1 MLGIKRHV
9 SLIRLI
15 AAIGLVAALTAPAAA
30 ARPDVGE
37 GQTATKL
44 LIGESAIRSGP
55 AAGSYLIS
63 EGFQGYLDLINK
75 SGGVNGYTFEIDT
88 RDNQYN
94 AAQSALAQNQLLA
107 KNPFAISVIGTL
119 PVVSAAEISKNQAS
133 RVPLLVAADGALVQR
148 LSKDLPGGIFGIV
161 PNYSYL
167 GPYDAKFIMNK
178 LNDKRFALVWENSA
192 LAQGAQT
199 AINRYVR
206 RNGGSLRASLPVDP
220 TATDLVPLATRL
232 KASGA
237 KTVLVWTGLGLVA
250 SLQKAADQ
258 IGYKPKWVTPFFSL
272 SSAYLRLAGP
282 LAQGTY
288 VNGILPTRGPGVSK
302 FVKQMTT
309 YAPRAINGA
318 GMQGWQLAAVLV
330 EGIRGATTGGRALTQ
345 ANYVAAVRR
354 INKHVELASLDYRKR
369 NWGVTRATMY
379 QVRDGRFVQVQG
391 FSTLPGL

>member
-1 MLGIKRHV
+1 MRGMKRHTR
-9 SLIRLI
+9 LIKLLVAVGVI
-15 AAIGLVAALTAPAAA
+15 AAITVPVAMGTS
-30 ARPDVGE
+30 DVG
-37 GQTATKL
+37 QRPAATKL
-44 LIGESAIRSGP
+44 LIGENAIRSGP
-55 AAGSYLIS
+55 AAGSYIIS
-63 EGFQGYLDLINK
+63 EGFQGYLDWVNK
-75 SGGVNGYTFEIDT
+75 NGGVNGYTFEIDT

-119 PVVSAAEISKNQAS
+119 PVVSAAEISKNQGS

-148 LSKDLPGGIFGIV
+148 LSKELPGGIFGIV

-199 AINRYVR
+199 SINRYVR
-206 RNGGSLRASLPVDP
+206 RNGGRLRASLPVDP
-220 TATDLVPLATRL
+220 TATDLVPIATRL

-272 SSAYLRLAGP
+272 SSAYLRLAGSF
-282 LAQGTY
+282 AEGTY
-288 VNGILPTRGPGVSK
+288 INGILPTRGPGVSK
-302 FVKQMTT
+302 FVTHMRS

-330 EGIRGATTGGRALTQ
+330 EGIRGATAGGRTLTQ

-354 INKHVELASLDYRKR
+354 INKRVELANLDYRKR
-369 NWGVTRATMY
+369 NWGVTRAAMY
-379 QVRDGRFVQVQG
+379 RVSKGRFIQVQG